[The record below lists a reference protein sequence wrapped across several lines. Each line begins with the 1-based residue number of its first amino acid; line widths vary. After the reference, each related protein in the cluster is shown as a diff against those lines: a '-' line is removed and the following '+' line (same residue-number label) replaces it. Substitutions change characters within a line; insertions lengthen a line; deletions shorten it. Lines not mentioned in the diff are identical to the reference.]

1 MTLSKIAKQANVAVS
16 TVSKA
21 FSDSPEIS
29 AETKAIIIKI
39 AKENGCYEKYYK
51 PKYNKKLIAVI
62 FPEMLGNQYA
72 QMATFLEQGITG
84 RNGTMLLSV
93 SSFSPEK
100 QNELIDYYAKYACVD
115 GIIVVE
121 PIGKIKSNSNV
132 PIIQIGLEKDNCDVH
147 AIYADMG
154 DALSKSIN
162 LLQKRGHQSIGF
174 VGETYTAKEFELF
187 RSTAARCGVAIQP
200 KFVSVNDYRFHDCGY
215 YGMDE
220 MLKRGA
226 VPTAVYAAY
235 SHIAVGIL
243 QRLNEEQLKVPDDI
257 SVICLNDINGVPYG
271 NLELSCIR
279 MQLEELCSEAIHLLY
294 RIFTKRHGISKYT
307 ITVERQ
313 FVEGQS
319 IADRKVE

>member
-1 MTLSKIAKQANVAVS
+1 MTLAKIAKLANVAVS

-29 AETKAIIIKI
+29 TETKEMIMQI

-72 QMATFLEQGITG
+72 HMATFLEERITKKG
-84 RNGTMLLSV
+84 GTMLLSV
-93 SSFSPEK
+93 SAFSPEK
-100 QNELIDYYAKYACVD
+100 QAELIDYYSKFAHAD

-121 PIGKIKSNSNV
+121 PVAKIKANYDI
-132 PIIQIGLEKDNCDVH
+132 PIIQIGMEKDNGNVH

-154 DALSKSIN
+154 DALMQCIGLLKKS
-162 LLQKRGHQSIGF
+162 GHHSIGF
-174 VGETYTAKEFELF
+174 VGEKYTQKEYELF

-200 KFVSVNDYRFHDCGY
+200 KFVSVNEHRFHECGY
-215 YGMDE
+215 YGIDS
-220 MLKRGA
+220 MLKKGCL
-226 VPTAVYAAY
+226 PTAIFAAY

-243 QRLNEEQLKVPDDI
+243 QRLNEEQLKVPEDI
-257 SVICLNDINGVPYG
+257 SVVCLNDINGIPYG
-271 NLELSCIR
+271 NLKVSCIK
-279 MQLEELCSEAIHLLY
+279 MQLEELCSETIHLLY
-294 RIFTKRHGISKYT
+294 RLLAKNGGVSKHT

-313 FVEGQS
+313 FFEGET
-319 IADRKVE
+319 IYRIK